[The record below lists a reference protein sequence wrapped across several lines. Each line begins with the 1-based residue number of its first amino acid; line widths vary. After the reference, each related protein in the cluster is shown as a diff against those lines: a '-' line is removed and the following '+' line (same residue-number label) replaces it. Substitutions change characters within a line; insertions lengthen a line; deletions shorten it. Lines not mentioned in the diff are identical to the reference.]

1 MTYATLPALA
11 KKTSVRYEARTM
23 EIQAVEKDA
32 RLGRMTI
39 RMVLQGGYE
48 NLRQFIYELESAPNF
63 IIIDDVTLVEGQG
76 GEALT
81 INLSTYF
88 RLRANGV

>member
-1 MTYATLPALA
+1 MLLTIRDDGAGFDPATAA
-11 KKTSVRYEARTM
+11 AR
-23 EIQAVEKDA
+23 AS
-32 RLGRMTI
+32 RLGMTTMRERI
-39 RMVLQGGYE
+39 VAAGGS
-48 NLRQFIYELESAPNF
+48 LELESAPNF